1 VTAREARDS
10 LHRFGL
16 ARDRLAAALRRAS
29 GLTASELEALEQ
41 LELDGPLT
49 QRELGERL
57 GLTSGGTTLLVDRL
71 ERRGLVSRTPHP
83 GDRRAVLLRPVAT
96 AATSAAAALS
106 RYEAAVAA
114 AARSLSASE
123 REAVAGFL
131 RAAADAAVETAVSL
145 REERSAVP
153 SGRRR

>member
-1 VTAREARDS
+1 MTAREARDS

-83 GDRRAVLLRPVAT
+83 GDRRAVLLQPVAT
-96 AATSAAAALS
+96 AATPAAAALS

-123 REAVAGFL
+123 REAVVGFL